1 MSELILKLKM
11 LLIYRGHL
19 REWRED
25 VWKHDWS
32 ERMCCDGRMCG
43 CYGADY
49 GSWWEHLWEMR
60 RPRP

>member
-11 LLIYRGHL
+11 LWLYRGHF

-25 VWKHDWS
+25 VWKWDGS
-32 ERMCCDGRMCG
+32 ERMCCDGRMCCCSG
-43 CYGADY
+43 VDFR
-49 GSWWEHLWEMR
+49 SWWEHLWEMR